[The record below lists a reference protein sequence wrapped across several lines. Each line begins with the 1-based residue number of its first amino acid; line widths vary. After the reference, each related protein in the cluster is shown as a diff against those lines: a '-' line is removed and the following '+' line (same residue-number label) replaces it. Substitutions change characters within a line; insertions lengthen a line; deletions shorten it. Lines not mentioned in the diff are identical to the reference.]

1 MCVWKGMSMSRAR
14 DKLTQLKKEYASY
27 GGDDGIYAEE
37 VQEMIDELLAD
48 LHEDE
53 KPQKILYQPQAYGTP
68 YTCPACGADQV
79 KTEFCNSDG
88 SEPKEKI
95 TYCWNCGQKLDWRTN
110 V

>member
-1 MCVWKGMSMSRAR
+1 MSRVR
-14 DKLTQLKKEYASY
+14 DKLIQLKKEYASY
-27 GGDDGIYAEE
+27 DAYDGIYAEE
-37 VQEMIDELLAD
+37 VQVMIDELLAD

-68 YTCPACGADQV
+68 YTCPVCGADQT
-79 KTEFCNSDG
+79 KTEFCNPDG

-95 TYCWNCGQKLDWRTN
+95 TFCWECGQKLDWRIN

>member
-1 MCVWKGMSMSRAR
+1 MSRVR
-14 DKLTQLKKEYASY
+14 DKLTRLKKEYASY
-27 GGDDGIYAEE
+27 GEYDGVYVKE

-68 YTCPACGADQV
+68 YTCPSCGADQS
-79 KTEFCNSDG
+79 KTEFYNPDG

-95 TYCWNCGQKLDWRTN
+95 TYCWNCRQKLDWRTN
-110 V
+110 L